1 MREFVIDLFCG
12 AGGTSAGVHLAKGNS
27 KVVFCVNH
35 DLKAIE
41 SHRLNHPSAKH
52 LTEDIRNPE
61 VLFWL
66 KLRVNALR
74 KLYPG
79 CIITVWA
86 SLECTNHSK
95 AKGGLSRD
103 GDSRTLADHLEMYL
117 NAINPD
123 FLKIENVVEFRDWG
137 PLRIKEDTRKSKKGS
152 YCNIVL
158 DPKSKT
164 KSIKYKM
171 VPIKEKK
178 GIDYIKWVDSIKSH
192 GYKFDCKNINAADH
206 GAYTSR
212 NRYFA
217 TFAKPKIPIVWPEQ
231 THAKKVNKNLGLF
244 ESLKPWKKV
253 KDILNLEDQ
262 GKSIFD
268 RKKQLCNNTL
278 NVIHSGIIKA
288 IKENEDCFLYKYYGN
303 GHNYNSINTVCGTIP
318 TKDRFGKIQLIFNQ
332 YRTGNTSSLER
343 PIGSVT
349 TNPKQKILTF
359 ILNPSHGGHCTTV
372 NRPSPTVIARQD
384 KAPLYLIQVLMEK
397 YGIAD
402 IKMRML
408 EIPELLKIQGF
419 PEGYKLV
426 GTQTDKK
433 KFIGNSVEVTT
444 AKAIFEAHENAL
456 EEYFEKLQIAA

>member
-12 AGGTSAGVHLAKGNS
+12 AGGTSAGVHLANNES

-41 SHRLNHPSAKH
+41 SHRLNHPFAKH

-74 KLYPG
+74 KIYPD

-86 SLECTNHSK
+86 SLECTNHSR

-117 NAINPD
+117 KAINPD
-123 FLKIENVVEFRDWG
+123 YLMIENVTEFRDWG

-158 DPKSKT
+158 DPKSKN
-164 KSIKYKM
+164 KKIKYKM
-171 VPIKEKK
+171 IPIKEKK
-178 GIDYIKWVDSIKSH
+178 GIDYIRWVDFIKSL
-192 GYKFDCKNINAADH
+192 GYKFDSKNINAADY

-212 NRYFA
+212 NRFFA
-217 TFAKPKIPIVWPEQ
+217 QFAKRNLPISWPEQ
-231 THAKKVNKNLGLF
+231 THAKKVNKNAGLF
-244 ESLKPWKKV
+244 RSLKPWKKV

-262 GKSIFD
+262 GKSIFN
-268 RKKQLCNNTL
+268 RKKPLCDNTL

-288 IKENEDCFLYKYYGN
+288 IKENENCFMYKYYGN
-303 GHNYNSINTVCGTIP
+303 GDNYNSINSVSGTIT
-318 TKDRFGKIQLIFNQ
+318 TKDRFAKIQLIFNQ
-332 YRTGNTSSLER
+332 YRTGNTSSLET

-349 TNPKQKILTF
+349 TIPKQKILTF

-384 KAPLYLIQVLMEK
+384 KAPLYLIQVLMEQ
-397 YGIAD
+397 YGIVD

-408 EIPELLKIQGF
+408 EVEELLRIQGF
-419 PEGYKLV
+419 PKDYQLV
-426 GTQTDKK
+426 GNQTDRK
-433 KFIGNSVEVTT
+433 KFIGNSVEVTV
-444 AKAIFEAHENAL
+444 AKAIFEAHGNAL
-456 EEYFEKLQIAA
+456 DEYFEKLKMVA